1 MYLTEEEINSIIST
15 PFFTAP
21 VTESVMNYAFY
32 RGRMNA
38 TVYTLRFNLTPT
50 YSENYLIKFVLD
62 HLLKHFPLNNRVL
75 GSIHYDL
82 LLCNSNIDPKSY
94 YLWRANSNQAHFDT
108 EEETMFTLT
117 YDTVYRF
124 IRKAL
129 QVHVPSLNI
138 YFSSSNVVIER
149 ALAVVFSFVKI

>member
-1 MYLTEEEINSIIST
+1 MYLTEEEINSILATS
-15 PFFTAP
+15 FFTEP
-21 VTESVMNYAFY
+21 VTESFMNYAFY

-62 HLLKHFPLNNRVL
+62 HLLNLFPLNSRVL

-82 LLCNSNIDPKSY
+82 LLCHSNIEPKSY
-94 YLWRANSNQAHFDT
+94 YLWRANSNQTHFDT

-117 YDTVYRF
+117 YDNIYRF

-138 YFSSSNVVIER
+138 YFSSSGVVIER